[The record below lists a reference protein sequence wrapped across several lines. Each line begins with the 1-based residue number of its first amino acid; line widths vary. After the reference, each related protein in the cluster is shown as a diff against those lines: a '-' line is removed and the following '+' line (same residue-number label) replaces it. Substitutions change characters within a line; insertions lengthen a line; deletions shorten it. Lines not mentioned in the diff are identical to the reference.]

1 MANNVNLSPGTY
13 ITEKDLTFT
22 VEALGVTTLGLTGET
37 VKGPAFQPLFV
48 KNYDVFKTLFGG
60 TNPEKF
66 RNTQIPK
73 YELPYIAKS
82 YLTQSNQ
89 LYVTRVLGLSGYNKG
104 TAYVLKTIGA
114 IDTSNIVYASGSTID
129 IPFTYDLTTANA
141 VPYSVDASNSPIMT
155 LSANIAALTGVNQ
168 SKFDTTFA
176 TYFNKLNYISK
187 NWYKGDILK
196 WGDLSSLELLDVVSA
211 SKLLTGNSTPLV
223 IDAYELPISVTGAD
237 ESDYFLLNE
246 LSYIPETDNYTG
258 VSFTL
263 FCENFTNIASNLVKG
278 TLKLIIQP
286 IHGIPLAGYHNKL
299 VATLRSRAQYVSDAL
314 VFNVNTLAI
323 TDASQIASDPYG
335 TFVISGTTP
344 VGTFSHNL
352 SLNLKKKNYV
362 KNVLGVSMFDKNT
375 NIYVEDVYD
384 SILGKGVRENKIKG
398 LFSDVVTEPTWSHF
412 KFQFQAP
419 VTPYF
424 VSELRGGIA
433 HNLFRAVSISD
444 GSSANTEVKVSIAN
458 VDLGKKTF
466 DVLVRSF
473 YDSDK
478 SPVVLE
484 RYLGCSMNE
493 SDNNYLGKKIGTID
507 NKYDLKSSYIIVDI
521 DDQAASDSVP
531 CGFQGYEFRTSE
543 TVGMPDIYYK
553 TKYYSAGDII
563 VTPILGTPV
572 ISSGE
577 KVKKA
582 YLGFSDLE
590 YGFDADLL
598 AFKGKISLNGI
609 DIYNTGNAYSL
620 TKGFHMDKNAD
631 TTLFITG
638 VGEFEDPTEVSLDT
652 NNPYHDIKTRKF
664 TALLSGGFDGWDDY
678 RESRTNG
685 DNYKI
690 GKPQFMAAGF
700 NVYTSAQYAELFGTS
715 DYYAYWYGIKAYE
728 NPEATIINI
737 LATPGI
743 DIENNTELVRDTI
756 EMMEEKRK
764 DSIYIPT
771 LADIKLL
778 NNNSSSNTDDWYYP
792 NDIIGVLESA
802 DLDTNYAAV
811 YYPWIQVVDTEN
823 SANIFLPPTGEVVRN
838 LAYTDNVAQ
847 PWYASAGYKRG
858 IVNTKKARLEID
870 QEDRDT
876 LYVGRINPLP
886 TFTDVGVVI
895 FGNKNLQIKN
905 SAMNRL
911 SVRRLLLQA
920 QKLIMNVANRLLFDP
935 NDDQIRNQ
943 FLSQVNPI
951 LDSMRKER
959 GLSDFRVILSAADAT
974 DVDRNTLQGK
984 IYIKPISSLEFIEL
998 EFNVAPNNVSFDTI

>member
-13 ITEKDLTFT
+13 TTEKDLTFT
-22 VEALGVTTLGLTGET
+22 VEALGVTTLGLVGET

-48 KNYDVFKTLFGG
+48 RNYDVFKTLFGG

-89 LYVTRVLGLSGYNKG
+89 MYVTRILGLSGYNKG
-104 TAYVLKTIGA
+104 TAYALKTIGA
-114 IDTSNIVYASGSTID
+114 IDTTNVIYASGTTID
-129 IPFTYDLTTANA
+129 IDFTYDLTTASA
-141 VPYSVDASNSPIMT
+141 VPQNVGANNSPIMT
-155 LSANIAALTGVNQ
+155 LSAKIAALTGVDQ

-176 TYFNKLNYISK
+176 AYFNKINYTTKS
-187 NWYKGDILK
+187 WFKGDILK
-196 WGDLSSLELLDVVSA
+196 WGELPASALSAIKTGSTV
-211 SKLLTGNSTPLV
+211 LTGNATPLV
-223 IDAYELPISVTGAD
+223 IDAYELPATIVSGD
-237 ESDYFLLNE
+237 ESDYFFLNE
-246 LSYIPETDNYTG
+246 LSYQANSNSYAG
-258 VSFTL
+258 VSFTF
-263 FCENFTNIASNLVKG
+263 FCDNFTNVSANIKKG
-278 TLKLIIQP
+278 TIKLMIKP
-286 IHGIPLAGYHNKL
+286 ISGVPLTAYHNKL

-314 VFNVNTLAI
+314 VFNVNSLHI
-323 TDASQIASDPYG
+323 TDSTNISTDAYG
-335 TFVISGTTP
+335 TFEISGTTP
-344 VGTFSHNL
+344 VGSFIHNV
-352 SLNLKKKNYV
+352 SLNMKKKNYV

-375 NIYVEDVYD
+375 NVYVEEVYD

-398 LFSDVVTEPTWSHF
+398 LSSDVVIEPTWSHYN
-412 KFQFQAP
+412 FQFQAP

-433 HNLFRAVSISD
+433 HKLFRVVSISD
-444 GSSANTEVKVSIAN
+444 GTSANNEIKISIAN
-458 VDLGKKTF
+458 IDLNKKTF
-466 DVLVRSF
+466 DVLVRAF
-473 YDSDK
+473 HDSDK

-484 RYLGCSMNE
+484 RYLGCTMTE
-493 SDNNYLGKKIGTID
+493 SSNNYIGKKIGTID

-521 DDQAASDSVP
+521 DEQAASDAIP
-531 CGFQGYEFRTSE
+531 CGFEGYEFRSSA
-543 TVGMPDIYYK
+543 TVGIPDIFYK
-553 TKYYSAGDII
+553 TKYYNAGDVII
-563 VTPILGTPV
+563 SPILGTPV
-572 ISSGE
+572 VSSGE

-582 YLGFSDLE
+582 YLGFTDLE
-590 YGFDADLL
+590 YGYDNDLL
-598 AFKGKISLNGI
+598 SFKGKVSLTGG
-609 DIYNTGNAYSL
+609 DIYNTGSNYEL
-620 TKGFHMDKNAD
+620 TKGFHMDVNASND
-631 TTLFITG
+631 LFVKGIGT
-638 VGEFEDPTEVSLDT
+638 FEDATVVGMNPAHPY
-652 NNPYHDIKTRKF
+652 NNITTRKF
-664 TALLSGGFDGWDDY
+664 TALLSGGFDGWDEF
-678 RESRTNG
+678 RENRTNG

-690 GKPQFMAAGF
+690 GKPQFIAAGF

-771 LADIKLL
+771 LADIKLIG
-778 NNNSSSNTDDWYYP
+778 NNSSSNTDDWYYP
-792 NDIIGVLESA
+792 SDIIGILENSEI
-802 DLDTNYAAV
+802 DSNYAAV
-811 YYPWIQVVDTEN
+811 YYPWVQVVDTEN

-838 LAYTDNVAQ
+838 LAYTDNVAH

-870 QEDRDT
+870 QEGRDI

-886 TFTDVGVVI
+886 TFTDVGVII

-905 SAMNRL
+905 SALNRL
-911 SVRRLLLQA
+911 SVKRLLLQA
-920 QKLIMNVANRLLFDP
+920 QKLIMNVANKLLFDP
-935 NDDQIRNQ
+935 NDDQIRSQ

-959 GLSDFRVILSAADAT
+959 GLSDFRVILSPADAT
-974 DVDRNTLQGK
+974 DIDRNTLQGK
-984 IYIKPISSLEFIEL
+984 IFIKPISSLEFIEL
-998 EFNVAPNNVSFDTI
+998 EFNVAPNNVTFGAQ